1 MKSTTKLTIK
11 LFLIASLFVSAALAD
26 DGHMPGGDGYSGNSN
41 NSVCVTDDGHMPGG
55 DSADDG
61 HMPGGD
67 SADDGHMPGGDGV
80 TSSNCSTS
88 EDSILKFVKN
98 YLYSMFG

>member
-11 LFLIASLFVSAALAD
+11 LFLITSLFVSAASAD
-26 DGHMPGGDGYSGNSN
+26 DGHMPGGDGYNEDSNS
-41 NSVCVTDDGHMPGG
+41 SVCVV
-55 DSADDG
+55 SDG